1 MISMLVQGI
10 IREEKWN
17 LQEIKINDSY
27 AKLRGQE
34 ASTHGLI
41 KMAMEVSE
49 RERERERE
57 EKIRFHILLNIIYL
71 LFPVNL
77 IEIIFIF

>member
-49 RERERERE
+49 RERERE

-77 IEIIFIF
+77 IEIIFLF